1 MSDSNNG
8 NDIEK
13 EEEIQEVNSNDVIN
27 KNVILKT
34 DKINIVK
41 IQVIPVNFSE

>member
-1 MSDSNNG
+1 MSDSNS
-8 NDIEK
+8 DIGK
-13 EEEIQEVNSNDVIN
+13 EEELQEVNSNDVIN

-34 DKINIVK
+34 DKVNIVK